1 MERCEA
7 IIREINTAG
16 VEITEEII
24 MDQRGNKPSEAEI
37 KETQR
42 DLDSN

>member
-1 MERCEA
+1 M
-7 IIREINTAG
+7 EIN
-16 VEITEEII
+16 EEIS
-24 MDQRGNKPSEAEI
+24 MDQRGNKPSEVEI